1 MTIADRF
8 FSERA
13 GKYIDDDKS
22 YGAQCMDLYADYQRN
37 YLKVTVKG
45 APAAKDTWNSYNTSA
60 FTKIANTPSFV
71 PKRGDVAVW
80 NMGTY
85 GHIAICTGEGNTNYF
100 VSLDQNWDSP
110 WDGSKPSRYVSHN
123 YTSFLGVLRPNQ
135 DVNFDQDAYNAQQAR
150 LAEEKRIAAEKAQA
164 EADAKAKAEA
174 QRIAE
179 EQKKLAEEQARLEKE
194 LADKLEAERIENER
208 KAQEEKALLEAERL
222 RIAEEEK
229 KRQEEAS
236 TQATEI
242 KIGVDVKEILDRFK
256 SPVVII
262 ELIAILSTLAVF
274 VLPGQ
279 TDLIKTVVGTVTAI
293 ISVLAG
299 LNNPTDPKN
308 F

>member
-194 LADKLEAERIENER
+194 RLEKEENDRLLAEQIKT
-208 KAQEEKALLEAERL
+208 Q
-222 RIAEEEK
+222 
-229 KRQEEAS
+229 QEAS
-236 TQATEI
+236 VEVTDI
-242 KIGVDVKEILDRFK
+242 KIGVDMNIVDRLK
-256 SPVVII
+256 SPVT
-262 ELIAILSTLAVF
+262 LTAILAQVLLVIGLFLPQISEPVKIVFTALIESLTLLGV
-274 VLPGQ
+274 
-279 TDLIKTVVGTVTAI
+279 
-293 ISVLAG
+293 

>member
-1 MTIADRF
+1 MTTADRF

-13 GKYIDDDKS
+13 GKYIDDDGA

-45 APAAKDTWNSYNTSA
+45 APSAKQAWDSYNTSA

-71 PKRGDVAVW
+71 PKRGDVAIW

-123 YTSFLGVLRPNQ
+123 YNSFLGVLRPNQ
-135 DVNFDQDAYNAQQAR
+135 DVNFDQEAYNAQQAA
-150 LAEEKRIAAEKAQA
+150 LAEAKRVAAEKAKA
-164 EADAKAKAEA
+164 EADAKVKAEA
-174 QRIAE
+174 ERVAA

-194 LADKLEAERIENER
+194 RLAKEEADRLAEQAKEEAEVV
-208 KAQEEKALLEAERL
+208 
-222 RIAEEEK
+222 
-229 KRQEEAS
+229 
-236 TQATEI
+236 I
-242 KIGVDVKEILDRFK
+242 KIGEDMNIAPRFK
-256 SPVVII
+256 SPVVWTS
-262 ELIAILSTLAVF
+262 ILAQ
-274 VLPGQ
+274 VL
-279 TDLIKTVVGTVTAI
+279 LVVGLFIPQLSDTVKI
-293 ISVLAG
+293 VGGVLIETLTLLG
-299 LNNPTDPKN
+299 FLNNPADPDN